1 MDKKELKFYESP
13 AYEVVELEVASALL
27 AGSPVNVEGVDNP
40 EDITGGNDGL
50 F

>member
-13 AYEVVELEVASALL
+13 ACEAVELKLEGMLCASKI
-27 AGSPVNVEGVDNP
+27 EGVENP
-40 EDITGGNDGL
+40 EDITGGNNDEE

>member
-13 AYEVVELEVASALL
+13 AYEVLELQLQGML
-27 AGSPVNVEGVDNP
+27 CGSPVEGVDDP
-40 EDITGGNDGL
+40 GDITGGNDNPG